1 MTYEAGRRMKSR
13 PESPRKTRGT
23 VWLFAYGSLLWEPSL
38 TRFCH
43 HPALLRG
50 YHRALCI
57 YSYVYRGTKARPGI
71 VLGLDRGGSCRGMV
85 IELKGAAGKAALRKI
100 IARENV
106 TDVYRQRIVNAD
118 LLAGRRRR
126 VRALTFVADREHGQ
140 YAGKLAPRTIL
151 KLLRQGKGKKGRAA
165 DYLRETV
172 ARLEALGIR
181 DRVLERIGR
190 LVKQPG
196 A

>member
-1 MTYEAGRRMKSR
+1 MTYEAGRGMKSR
-13 PESPRKTRGT
+13 PELPRKTRGT
-23 VWLFAYGSLLWEPSL
+23 VWLFAYGSLLWEPGL
-38 TRFCH
+38 ARFRH

-50 YHRALCI
+50 YHRSLCI

-85 IELKGAAGKAALRKI
+85 IELKGAAGKAALKKI

-106 TDVYRQRIVNAD
+106 TDVYRLITVTAE
-118 LLAGRRRR
+118 LLTGKRQ
-126 VRALTFVADREHGQ
+126 RALTFIADREHGQ
-140 YAGKLAPRTIL
+140 YAGKLPPRMVL

-181 DRVLERIGR
+181 DRRLEGIGR
-190 LVKQPG
+190 AVLTKSR
-196 A
+196 

>member
-1 MTYEAGRRMKSR
+1 MTYEAGRRMKSPSR
-13 PESPRKTRGT
+13 SPRKTRGT
-23 VWLFAYGSLLWEPSL
+23 VWLFAYGSLLWEPGL
-38 TRFCH
+38 TRFRH

-50 YHRALCI
+50 YHRSLCI

-85 IELKGAAGKAALRKI
+85 IELKGAAGKAALKKI

-106 TDVYRQRIVNAD
+106 TDVYRLITVTAE
-118 LLAGRRRR
+118 LLTGKRQ
-126 VRALTFVADREHGQ
+126 RALTFIADREHGQ
-140 YAGKLAPRTIL
+140 YAGKLPPRMVL

-181 DRVLERIGR
+181 DRRLEGIGR
-190 LVKQPG
+190 AVLTKSR
-196 A
+196 